1 MHEYNAWWTAGSL
14 VPLQKGH
21 WAAWID
27 TWLLINLTPKGGLF
41 SFLFFSFLF
50 FLKKK
55 LQGTAGRPHI
65 CH

>member
-27 TWLLINLTPKGGLF
+27 TWLLINLMPKGGLF
-41 SFLFFSFLF
+41 SFLFFF

-55 LQGTAGRPHI
+55 LQGIAGGPHI